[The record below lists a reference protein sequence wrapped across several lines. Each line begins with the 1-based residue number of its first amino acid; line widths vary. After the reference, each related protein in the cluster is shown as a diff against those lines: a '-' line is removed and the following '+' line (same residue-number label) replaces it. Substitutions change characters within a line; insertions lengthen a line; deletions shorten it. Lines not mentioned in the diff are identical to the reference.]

1 MKQTV
6 DEFKKFIIKGNVL
19 DLAVAVMVG
28 GAFNKIVTSLTT
40 DILTPLIAL
49 LFSFS
54 NNVPGG
60 FRVVDITTLELWGI
74 KYGSFLRTVL
84 DFLITA
90 LIIFLLLKAVTKLTE
105 LATRRGRKKK
115 EEEAP
120 KPAEPTEIELLKDIR
135 NLLKKQTK
143 S

>member
-6 DEFKKFIIKGNVL
+6 DEFKKFIMKGNVL

-54 NNVPGG
+54 NKVPGG

-105 LATRRGRKKK
+105 LATRRGRNKK